1 VTNRPRRNS
10 HRDANQQDIVDG
22 LRRCGYEVID
32 VSAFIGE
39 FDLLVFGPELVDY
52 GKFSAYNDVWKA
64 IEIKT
69 DTGELTDK
77 ERTFQEEHP
86 GAVTTARTV
95 EGVLS
100 CFGR

>member
-1 VTNRPRRNS
+1 MTNRPRRNS
-10 HRDANQQDIVDG
+10 HRDANQQEIVDG

-39 FDLLVFGPELVDY
+39 FDLLVY
-52 GKFSAYNDVWKA
+52 GLDWRTQEHAWKA

-77 ERTFQEEHP
+77 ERVFQEEHP

-95 EGVLS
+95 GGVLGEY
-100 CFGR
+100 GR